1 MVLVERLQI
10 LPLVIEEGEE
20 EEEEEEEEK
29 EGEEKKKEEVE
40 EKKGMKEEEGREVEE
55 EEEES
60 LCYCDLPMA
69 NCPVCDEVFVKDLSS
84 IECDDEG
91 DTENGQEED
100 TSEEEGEGGEK
111 GNIAQD
117 DSFGEENVRGVLK

>member
-20 EEEEEEEEK
+20 EEEEEE
-29 EGEEKKKEEVE
+29 
-40 EKKGMKEEEGREVEE
+40 REE
-55 EEEES
+55 EEREEES
-60 LCYCDLPMA
+60 PCYCDLPMA

-91 DTENGQEED
+91 DTEDGQEED

-117 DSFGEENVRGVLK
+117 DSFEEENVRGVLK

>member
-20 EEEEEEEEK
+20 EEEEGKEEK
-29 EGEEKKKEEVE
+29 KEEKKEEVE
-40 EKKGMKEEEGREVEE
+40 EEKGMEVE